1 LGGSTGYTLYSDG
14 WLSCE
19 ANLFEISASEKQVY
33 ECEQN
38 FLNYMELAAH
48 IFLGDEHSQLCLI
61 CVLI

>member
-1 LGGSTGYTLYSDG
+1 VAAQGTPFYSDG

-48 IFLGDEHSQLCLI
+48 IFLGDEHSQLCGI
-61 CVLI
+61 YVLI